1 MAISA
6 YDQLVQAC
14 REAETWPLNLL
25 RKQQLNRVLWNY
37 QQRLLTDENRLLD
50 SKQASVEFW
59 EAPFGAES
67 KYSTPAWSGQVL
79 ADTPDSTSWEDRQQH

>member
-1 MAISA
+1 MAINM

-25 RKQQLNRVLWNY
+25 RKQQLNRVLHNY
-37 QQRLLTDENRLLD
+37 QQRLHVDERRLLD
-50 SKQASVEFW
+50 AKQASVEFW

-67 KYSTPAWSGQVL
+67 KTLAPAMMKMS
-79 ADTPDSTSWEDRQQH
+79 SC

>member
-1 MAISA
+1 MAINA

-14 REAETWPLNLL
+14 READTWPLNLL
-25 RKQQLNRVLWNY
+25 RKQQLNRVLCNY
-37 QQRLLTDENRLLD
+37 QQRLHTDESRLLD

-67 KYSTPAWSGQVL
+67 KCLGPG
-79 ADTPDSTSWEDRQQH
+79 PFRTSSC